1 MKTSILLILALISGL
16 AFSQHYVRT
25 KKNFG
30 VFSNYNFGQINGNLA
45 PSLQLGLCRQF
56 GSYVIPELGITFR
69 RNNDLWSYTG
79 VNAAVQFRKRALKI
93 NSRKRGAK
101 CKMELLDVFVAP
113 ELFAIQPKFTR
124 PAFPN
129 HSFALRYG
137 LALHHFESGGSRRN
151 KAWNVKLEVYHRNYF
166 NAIQPIK
173 HEFGVALRVL
183 HFRTFDFLK

>member
-1 MKTSILLILALISGL
+1 MKTSTLFILVLVSNSLFGQYFI
-16 AFSQHYVRT
+16 RT

-30 VFSNYNFGQINGNLA
+30 VFSNYNFGEINGNPA
-45 PSLQLGLCRQF
+45 PSFQLGVCRQF
-56 GSYVIPELGITFR
+56 GSYVIPEVGLTFR
-69 RNNDLWSYTG
+69 NCDEIYSFAG
-79 VNAAVQFRKRALKI
+79 INAALQFRKRALKLYV
-93 NSRKRGAK
+93 RKRGAK
-101 CKMELLDVFVAP
+101 CKMELLDVFAAP

-173 HEFGVALRVL
+173 HEFGIALRVL
-183 HFRTFDFLK
+183 HFRTYDFLK